1 MKAHIKLG
9 RVFWKWNWLSD
20 RSYALPYTTVEQA
33 MRPLDRLPA
42 VTPETAI
49 IEALEIMDQEKVN
62 ELPIAKDGRIE
73 GFITRGGVMRL
84 LQTRAALEM

>member
-1 MKAHIKLG
+1 
-9 RVFWKWNWLSD
+9 
-20 RSYALPYTTVEQA
+20 

-62 ELPIAKDGRIE
+62 ELPIAKDVRIE

-84 LQTRAALEM
+84 LQDTRSA

>member
-1 MKAHIKLG
+1 
-9 RVFWKWNWLSD
+9 
-20 RSYALPYTTVEQA
+20 

-62 ELPIAKDGRIE
+62 ELPIEGRKDRRIHYAWRCDAVVAD
-73 GFITRGGVMRL
+73 TRS
-84 LQTRAALEM
+84 A

>member
-1 MKAHIKLG
+1 
-9 RVFWKWNWLSD
+9 
-20 RSYALPYTTVEQA
+20 

-62 ELPIAKDGRIE
+62 ELPIAKDGRIA